1 MVATIPFNP
10 NVTTTAA
17 GAFDVQ
23 SKGLV
28 QGTAYP
34 DPAIIYK
41 RASGTL
47 AQSETIPMWG
57 GVGIYTD
64 IGGASGDPADEL
76 GTIVGRATSGTNLV
90 GFSVFDGAYGMINTP
105 SSPVPLAASG
115 MQVQYYRLGSGARV
129 ALQADASLVSLQ
141 GGLTTQQVA
150 WDFTNQKLIPYTGSL
165 TASSGTYNSTS
176 GLVTL
181 TFATATGINPG
192 DTITVSG
199 ATGTGSY
206 ADIDGTFQAGSGTTG
221 TTVTYT
227 IATGLT
233 MTITAATVTTGS
245 ALNVQVLDIIS
256 SNCMT
261 VNYSS
266 ADNSASW
273 NFNGAC
279 AVVLI

>member
-10 NVTTTAA
+10 NVTTTAS

-57 GVGIYTD
+57 GVAIYTD
-64 IGGASGDPADEL
+64 IGGASGSPSDEL
-76 GTIVGRATSGTNLV
+76 GTLIGRATGSSNLV

-115 MQVQYYRLGSGARV
+115 MQVQYYRIGSGARV

-150 WDFTNQKLIPYTGSL
+150 WDFVNQKLIPYTGSL
-165 TASSGTYNSTS
+165 TATSGSYNSTS

-181 TFATATGINPG
+181 NFATSTGLNPG

-206 ADIDGTFQAGSGTTG
+206 ADIDGTWQAGAGTSGTVVTF
-221 TTVTYT
+221 TV
-227 IATGLT
+227 ATGLT
-233 MTITAATVTTGS
+233 MTITAATVTTGA
-245 ALNVQVLDIIS
+245 ALNVQVLDVIS

-261 VNYSS
+261 VDYSS
-266 ADNSASW
+266 VDNSASW

>member
-76 GTIVGRATSGTNLV
+76 GTIVGRATSGANLV

>member
-273 NFNGAC
+273 NFDGAC
-279 AVVLI
+279 AVVLL